1 MPRPRGD
8 HDKRRREVVDAAWR
22 VIVRDGLDHATIRAV
37 ARELG
42 MATKAVTRYFQSK
55 DELLLFALDQIVE
68 RQIRIS
74 WRSAG
79 DLDSLASLER
89 LLVTALPIREE
100 VRAGW
105 RIWVAFLGY
114 AVGNPLLEREHRRRY
129 DRILRLQ
136 LDALRML
143 VRAGVLDRRRATK
156 LEADRL
162 LAVLD
167 GIGVREA
174 VSPGSIPATRQ
185 RALISQAVRSLA
197 G

>member
-136 LDALRML
+136 LDALRKL